1 MTPPY
6 GHTRT
11 YTVVARRYCDQLA
24 SLKLV
29 GCRVTDDGLR
39 AVLRAC
45 LQLRELCITDNEL
58 ISDASLK
65 HMHEDSLLTRKPP
78 TSTSVTSTSSLA
90 HASEASQRSAGE
102 FLGAVPSGTLHRQP
116 SEMRRIAAL

>member
-1 MTPPY
+1 M
-6 GHTRT
+6 
-11 YTVVARRYCDQLA
+11 
-24 SLKLV
+24 

-65 HMHEDSLLTRKPP
+65 HMHEDSLLTRKAP
-78 TSTSVTSTSSLA
+78 TSTSISMHAHT